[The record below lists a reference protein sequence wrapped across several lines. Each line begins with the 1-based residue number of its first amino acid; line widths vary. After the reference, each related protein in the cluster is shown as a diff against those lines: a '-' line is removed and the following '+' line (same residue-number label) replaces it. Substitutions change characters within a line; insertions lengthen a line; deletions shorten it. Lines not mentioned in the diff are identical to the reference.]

1 MIIFSYYQYLI
12 FREDSIAVKKAIYFI
27 AVTLLVILA
36 MFEAALY
43 SGHESQV
50 QETGSDRLP
59 DDAYDAI
66 LGGEKFYDTGTQEYL
81 DVDCISKAFSPDDVP
96 LKITAVTR
104 LDIDHDTI
112 PEMILRL
119 TIDGE
124 PNHVIGHEILRFQDS
139 NVYGYAL
146 FHREF
151 NHLKSDGSFSFSDG
165 ASNWGFATIAFTGD
179 GLTIHKIIYCE
190 TSNHPTTYIV
200 DGQETTEEMF
210 WEECEIQDGKADAEW
225 EDFTRI

>member
-1 MIIFSYYQYLI
+1 M
-12 FREDSIAVKKAIYFI
+12 KKAIYFI

-43 SGHESQV
+43 PGHKSQV

-96 LKITAVTR
+96 LKIAAVTR

-124 PNHVIGHEILRFQDS
+124 PNHVIGHEILHFQDS

-165 ASNWGFATIAFTGD
+165 ASNWGFAAIAFTGD
-179 GLTIHKIIYCE
+179 GLTIHKTIYCE

-225 EDFTRI
+225 EDFTQT

>member
-1 MIIFSYYQYLI
+1 M
-12 FREDSIAVKKAIYFI
+12 KKAIYFI
-27 AVTLLVILA
+27 AVILLVILA
-36 MFEAALY
+36 IFEAAL
-43 SGHESQV
+43 SSEHESQV

-81 DVDCISKAFSPDDVP
+81 DVDCISKAFSPDDIP
-96 LKITAVTR
+96 LKIAAVTR

-119 TIDGE
+119 TMDGE
-124 PNHVIGHEILRFQDS
+124 PNNIIGHEILRFQDS
-139 NVYGYAL
+139 NVYGYTV

-165 ASNWGFATIAFTGD
+165 ASNWGFATITFTGD
-179 GLTIHKIIYCE
+179 GFTIHKTIYCE
-190 TSNHPTTYIV
+190 TSNHLTTYIV

-210 WEECEIQDGKADAEW
+210 WEECEIQDSKADAEW